1 MKKSSKLLALFVV
14 LSVIVSLVC
23 LPISAVDVEQGRTTN
38 QTFVF
43 DDVAGVSGVITYSN
57 PDMIASV
64 TARTNATG
72 EVSKDAFFLYSDEA
86 EEGRFSFTLSI
97 KVSPK
102 AKANETC
109 VITLTYDI
117 FNEKGEEIQ
126 SNLVKTV
133 AIKAVPATSNADYSK
148 LEEQIALAEVLV
160 EKDYTPASWAAFEVA
175 FANAMSARTSTNQN
189 TIDAAADALEAA
201 RLALIKLDY
210 SKLAAALAE
219 VDAYYETNELT
230 NILKQFVEAVML
242 GNELLENGGDQE
254 DLDATA
260 AKILELLDALK
271 KALSEVGE
279 TEYVE
284 VPVEKEVI
292 VEKEVVVEKEVE
304 KIVEVQNN
312 LWLVLFII
320 TAVLLVAAVAVLVV
334 LFVKKKNTEKDM
346 MSAPGNI
353 ED

>member
-14 LSVIVSLVC
+14 LSVLVSLVC

-43 DDVAGVSGVITYSN
+43 DDVAGVSGTISYSN

-72 EVSKDAFFLYSDEA
+72 EVSKDAFFLYSDNA

-109 VITLTYDI
+109 IITLTYDI
-117 FNEKGEEIQ
+117 FNEKGEAIQ
-126 SNLVKTV
+126 ENLVKTV
-133 AIKAVPATSNADYSK
+133 AIKAVPATSKADYSK

-160 EKDYTPASWAAFEVA
+160 EKDYTPASWAVFEVA

-260 AKILELLDALK
+260 TKILELLNALK
-271 KALSEVGE
+271 KALSEAGK

-284 VPVEKEVI
+284 VPVEKEVEKI
-292 VEKEVVVEKEVE
+292 VEVEKEVE

>member
-1 MKKSSKLLALFVV
+1 
-14 LSVIVSLVC
+14 
-23 LPISAVDVEQGRTTN
+23 
-38 QTFVF
+38 
-43 DDVAGVSGVITYSN
+43 
-57 PDMIASV
+57 
-64 TARTNATG
+64 
-72 EVSKDAFFLYSDEA
+72 
-86 EEGRFSFTLSI
+86 
-97 KVSPK
+97 
-102 AKANETC
+102 
-109 VITLTYDI
+109 
-117 FNEKGEEIQ
+117 
-126 SNLVKTV
+126 
-133 AIKAVPATSNADYSK
+133 
-148 LEEQIALAEVLV
+148 
-160 EKDYTPASWAAFEVA
+160 
-175 FANAMSARTSTNQN
+175 MSARTSTNQN

-271 KALSEVGE
+271 KALSEAGE

-284 VPVEKEVI
+284 VP

-312 LWLVLFII
+312 LWLILFII
-320 TAVLLVAAVAVLVV
+320 TAILLVAAVAVLVV